1 MSIFEKHP
9 AVALA
14 AGALCLAS
22 VTASG
27 LVALQ
32 LSGMPLVLPREPAP
46 AVAEAASPV
55 AISAVLADSPAS
67 TSLTALLEEPPAQW
81 KPDGP
86 LQRGVALPV
95 PYACDI
101 GAAPSVALARS
112 FTVGKVSVQVVSA
125 AYTAGL
131 GAEAM
136 DKLLDDASD
145 CAGSSVD
152 VYGEDL
158 DTPGV
163 QAHRDYTAKGGRTI
177 QVVTFRRGDV
187 LTFVVGKADERLRKL
202 AKQLDKN
209 LAGRLE
215 GVCTDQKSDAG
226 DAARSPWSTEDY
238 KPFSHT
244 STVAIRTV
252 SPPQAPADVGDRA
265 VPMPAPTL
273 KVKAAT
279 PAAEPSY
286 PVWPLMPKAREVP
299 KPPKPPADEPATSAK
314 VRVLADDAA
323 GPGCG
328 WSFTGMAPVPFDAED
343 AAVANRERT
352 TAAEKKLAD
361 GVGKWQQ
368 SVLDYWAA
376 YDEYRTE
383 VEEYKDYAA
392 AVAKVNKVWDKI
404 AAQWDDYWSEY
415 AIYQQ
420 ALAERSTFFTRRDNA
435 RAGYRDALAECEA
448 DNREAEQDYRQA
460 ERDYQDA
467 VDEAEDEDEDPPEP
481 PAEPEP
487 VDCEAAVQPPSILNW
502 AAPAEPT
509 APATPADPR
518 PKDQR

>member
-32 LSGMPLVLPREPAP
+32 LAGMPMVLPREPAP

-67 TSLTALLEEPPAQW
+67 TSLTALLEEPPASW

-95 PYACDI
+95 PYSCDI

-112 FTVGKVSVQVVSA
+112 FRVGKVSVQVVSA

-136 DKLLDDASD
+136 DSLLDNASD
-145 CAGSSVD
+145 CAGSSVG
-152 VYGEDL
+152 VHGEDL

-163 QAHRDYTAKGGRTI
+163 QAHRDYTNKSGRTM

-187 LTFVVGKADERLRKL
+187 LTFVVGKADARLRKL
-202 AKQLDKN
+202 AKQLDGK
-209 LAGRLE
+209 LAGTLE
-215 GVCTDQKSDAG
+215 GVCVDQKSDAG
-226 DAARSPWSTEDY
+226 DAARSPWSTDDY
-238 KPFSHT
+238 KPFTRS

-252 SPPQAPADVGDRA
+252 SPPQAPADAGDRA

-279 PAAEPSY
+279 PAAEPGY
-286 PVWPLMPKAREVP
+286 PVWPLMPEGREVP
-299 KPPKPPADEPATSAK
+299 KPPKSPADEPVTSAK

-343 AAVANRERT
+343 AAAANRERT
-352 TAAEKKLAD
+352 RAAEEKLVA

-368 SVLDYWAA
+368 SVLDYWAD
-376 YDEYRTE
+376 YDQYRTD
-383 VEEYKDYAA
+383 VKEYKDYAA
-392 AVAKVNKVWDKI
+392 AVAKVNKAWEKI
-404 AAQWDDYWSEY
+404 AAQWDDYWGEY
-415 AIYQQ
+415 AVYQQ
-420 ALAERSTFFTRRDNA
+420 ALAERSAFFTRRDNA
-435 RAGYRDALAECEA
+435 RADYRNALAECKA

-481 PAEPEP
+481 PARPEP
-487 VDCEAAVQPPSILNW
+487 VDCDAVIPVPGILDW

>member
-14 AGALCLAS
+14 VGALCLAS

-32 LSGMPLVLPREPAP
+32 LSGMPMVLPREPAP

-95 PYACDI
+95 PYSCDI

-112 FTVGKVSVQVVSA
+112 FKVGKVSVQVVSA

-136 DKLLDDASD
+136 DNLLDNASD

-152 VYGEDL
+152 VDGEDL

-163 QAHRDYTAKGGRTI
+163 QAHRDYTAKSGRTM

-187 LTFVVGKADERLRKL
+187 LTFVVGKADARLRKL
-202 AKQLDKN
+202 AKQLDKK
-209 LAGRLE
+209 LAGALE

-226 DAARSPWSTEDY
+226 DAARSPWSTDGY
-238 KPFSHT
+238 KPFTRT
-244 STVAIRTV
+244 STVAIRSV
-252 SPPQAPADVGDRA
+252 SPPQAPSDGGDRA

-286 PVWPLMPKAREVP
+286 PVWPLMPEAREVP
-299 KPPKPPADEPATSAK
+299 KPPKSPAAEPATSAK
-314 VRVLADDAA
+314 VRVLADDPA

-343 AAVANRERT
+343 AAAANRKRT
-352 TAAEKKLAD
+352 SAAEEKLAA

-368 SVLDYWAA
+368 SVLDYWDA
-376 YDEYRTE
+376 YDQYRTE
-383 VEEYKDYAA
+383 VKEYKDYAA
-392 AVAKVNKVWDKI
+392 AVAKVNKAWDKI
-404 AAQWDDYWSEY
+404 EAQWDEYWSEY
-415 AIYQQ
+415 AVYQQ

-435 RAGYRDALAECEA
+435 QADYRDALAECEA

-487 VDCEAAVQPPSILNW
+487 VDCEAAIQAPSILNW
-502 AAPAEPT
+502 AAPDEPT

>member
-9 AVALA
+9 TVALA
-14 AGALCLAS
+14 VGALCLAS
-22 VTASG
+22 ITASG
-27 LVALQ
+27 LAALQ
-32 LSGMPLVLPREPAP
+32 LSGMPMVLPREPAQ

-67 TSLTALLEEPPAQW
+67 TSLTALLDEPPATW

-86 LQRGVALPV
+86 IQQGVALPV
-95 PYACDI
+95 PYSCDV

-112 FTVGKVSVQVVSA
+112 FKVGKVRVQVVSA

-136 DKLLDDASD
+136 DDLLDNASD

-152 VYGEDL
+152 VDGEDL

-163 QAHRDYTAKGGRTI
+163 QAHRDYTNKSGRSM

-187 LTFVVGKADERLRKL
+187 LTFVVGKADVKLRKL

-209 LAGRLE
+209 LAGTLD
-215 GVCTDQKSDAG
+215 GVCADQQSNAG
-226 DAARSPWSTEDY
+226 DAARSPWSTDDY
-238 KPFSHT
+238 KPFTRT

-252 SPPQAPADVGDRA
+252 SPPQTPAGDGERA

-273 KVKAAT
+273 KVKAAK

-286 PVWPLMPKAREVP
+286 PVWPLMPEARKAP
-299 KPPKPPADEPATSAK
+299 KPPKSPADEPATSAK
-314 VRVLADDAA
+314 VRVLADDPA

-343 AAVANRERT
+343 AALANRERT
-352 TAAEKKLAD
+352 SAAEEKLAG
-361 GVGKWQQ
+361 GVEKWQQ

-376 YDEYRTE
+376 YDQYRTE
-383 VEEYKDYAA
+383 VKEYKDYAT
-392 AVAKVNKVWDKI
+392 AVAKVNKAWDKI
-404 AAQWDDYWSEY
+404 AAQWDDYWRDY
-415 AIYQQ
+415 AVYQQ
-420 ALAERSTFFTRRDNA
+420 ALAERSTFFARRDNA
-435 RAGYRDALAECEA
+435 QANYRDALAQCQA

-481 PAEPEP
+481 PAKPAQA
-487 VDCEAAVQPPSILNW
+487 DCDAAIQPPNILNW